1 MIATPQQD
9 SMMAIGS
16 VLTVKRGD
24 GVRLIDAD
32 ALNEEIQNVY
42 EEEKSE
48 DPKWA
53 IGLRHSKRI
62 VRDMPTVDAVQ
73 VVRCK
78 DCKFHEECMEKAMLE
93 PEWFCADG
101 VRRK

>member
-1 MIATPQQD
+1 M
-9 SMMAIGS
+9 
-16 VLTVKRGD
+16 
-24 GVRLIDAD
+24 RLIDAD
-32 ALNEEIQNVY
+32 ALNKEIQNVY

-78 DCKFHEECMEKAMLE
+78 DCKFREECMEKEMYE
-93 PEWFCADG
+93 PEWYCADG
-101 VRRK
+101 VRKKG